1 MDSNIT
7 EINKEINNEI
17 NKEIKKNKYKYKKVG
32 SREDV
37 YLGYAKNTSGGL
49 RKDDII
55 LKKKG
60 KQTKYVSKRIADRM
74 RDKIITQGALRKRIT
89 QKCPITFKKEENKV
103 IEYVYYNPI
112 KSMNS
117 VKKFED
123 TIQQLDDTLSF
134 D

>member
-1 MDSNIT
+1 
-7 EINKEINNEI
+7 
-17 NKEIKKNKYKYKKVG
+17 
-32 SREDV
+32 
-37 YLGYAKNTSGGL
+37 
-49 RKDDII
+49 
-55 LKKKG
+55 
-60 KQTKYVSKRIADRM
+60 M